1 MRSYLLT
8 ENIYDEDVFK
18 SKCRSKAQISLILY
32 IDIYNIILYIYIKA
46 QIWKFPNFIVQLQ
59 MGLMIPLAQG
69 LHCISQWGTL
79 GGRFVIIHAKA
90 YGRDYQLVINY
101 CV

>member
-1 MRSYLLT
+1 
-8 ENIYDEDVFK
+8 
-18 SKCRSKAQISLILY
+18 
-32 IDIYNIILYIYIKA
+32 
-46 QIWKFPNFIVQLQ
+46 